1 MKTKILLIGLVLC
14 NFLLLSSSQFPQVQ
28 DSIVVELH
36 NNCGKKIELSVEL
49 LNNELSTS
57 MENGV
62 KSKFRLKAISEIRV
76 NKTTIYKLKMEDNGK
91 IIRLCK

>member
-1 MKTKILLIGLVLC
+1 MKTKILLIATLFC
-14 NFLLLSSSQFPQVQ
+14 NFMLLSSSQLPQAQ
-28 DSIVVELH
+28 DTIVVELH

-62 KSKFRLKAISEIRV
+62 KSKFRLKAVSEIRV
-76 NKTTIYKLKMEDNGK
+76 NKTTVHKLKTEDNGK

>member
-1 MKTKILLIGLVLC
+1 MKTKILLICLLFC

-62 KSKFRLKAISEIRV
+62 KSRFRLKAVSEIRV
-76 NKTTIYKLKMEDNGK
+76 NKMIVHKLRTEDNGK